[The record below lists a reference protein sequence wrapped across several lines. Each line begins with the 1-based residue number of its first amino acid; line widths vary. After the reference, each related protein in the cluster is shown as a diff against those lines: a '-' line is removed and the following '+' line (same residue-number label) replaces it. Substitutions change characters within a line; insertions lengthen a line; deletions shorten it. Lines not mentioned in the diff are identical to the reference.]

1 MQFLNSVVHLVSIMG
16 NSGLFMKATRH
27 VFTNFE
33 FVYHMT
39 YMLVT
44 ILALC
49 CHEFFYSLM
58 VRPPSTILTIPPSRH
73 PSPFLFPLSLL
84 PFFLFFFLSLRWS
97 CSMRVF

>member
-1 MQFLNSVVHLVSIMG
+1 MTSHAPRDVQFSMQFLNSVVHLVSIMG

-58 VRPPSTILTIPPSRH
+58 VRPPSTILETLPLPPVLR
-73 PSPFLFPLSLL
+73 PLYH
-84 PFFLFFFLSLRWS
+84 F
-97 CSMRVF
+97 